1 MDSIKK
7 IRDQLKKLE
16 AELKKEPKK
25 SSKTATSSKSTIK
38 NCKTKK
44 AVEKF
49 TKADLA
55 AFAKSNKIPLKNA
68 STKPDFV
75 KLIWAFIQGE
85 SGSDESESESDS
97 DESDSDSD

>member
-7 IRDQLKKLE
+7 IRNELKKLE
-16 AELKKEPKK
+16 SELKKDTKK
-25 SSKTATSSKSTIK
+25 SSKNDKSDIGK
-38 NCKTKK
+38 CKTKK

-49 TKADLA
+49 TKADLS
-55 AFAKSNKIPLKNA
+55 AFAKSNKISLKNA

-75 KLIWAFIQGE
+75 KLVWAFIQGE
-85 SGSDESESESDS
+85 SDSDSDESDSESDS

>member
-7 IRDQLKKLE
+7 IRNELKKLE
-16 AELKKEPKK
+16 SELKKDTKK
-25 SSKTATSSKSTIK
+25 SSKNDKFDIGK
-38 NCKTKK
+38 CKTKK

-49 TKADLA
+49 TKADLS
-55 AFAKSNKIPLKNA
+55 AFAKSNKISLKNA

-75 KLIWAFIQGE
+75 NLVWAFIQGE
-85 SGSDESESESDS
+85 SDESDSESDS